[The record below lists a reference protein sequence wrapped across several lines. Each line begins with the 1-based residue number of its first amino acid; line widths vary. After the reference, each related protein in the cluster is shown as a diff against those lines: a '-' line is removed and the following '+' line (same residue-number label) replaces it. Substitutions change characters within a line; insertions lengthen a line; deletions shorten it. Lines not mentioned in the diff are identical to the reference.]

1 MEALKLEWMSWYDK
15 FKMLLHRWT
24 KRDKAPT
31 VGEEQAPGASSPEPG
46 EQTRTVGVFPHSRRG
61 F

>member
-1 MEALKLEWMSWYDK
+1 MEELKLEWMSWYDK

-24 KRDKAPT
+24 KRDKAEDTPGGIA
-31 VGEEQAPGASSPEPG
+31 GELGPESVKPAG
-46 EQTRTVGVFPHSRRG
+46 NHSFPHSRRG